1 MFIKSFSHSLKASK
15 HIFAVYV
22 DMEQICINLINL
34 KVPIC
39 LFILLKRCEWLSVN
53 DTLLSSWYLICVS
66 FYYKKKDQIT
76 TPSHKVS
83 VYGSQQIASPI
94 KDRFIASW
102 LHHLVT
108 SFSDQKQVRKQVL
121 SCIGSRSKPV
131 FIVLR
136 SFSGIFC
143 VYILRK
149 IYLVRYSCNF
159 ITSLMQKI

>member
-15 HIFAVYV
+15 HIFAVYA

-34 KVPIC
+34 KIPIC
-39 LFILLKRCEWLSVN
+39 LFILLSRFQTIWSTICK
-53 DTLLSSWYLICVS
+53 WYAITKLIS
-66 FYYKKKDQIT
+66 YLRFIYYNKKDQIT

-121 SCIGSRSKPV
+121 SCIGSISKSV
-131 FIVLR
+131 VIEFR
-136 SFSGIFC
+136 SFSGIFY
-143 VYILRK
+143 VYIFNWGHN
-149 IYLVRYSCNF
+149 S
-159 ITSLMQKI
+159 ITCF